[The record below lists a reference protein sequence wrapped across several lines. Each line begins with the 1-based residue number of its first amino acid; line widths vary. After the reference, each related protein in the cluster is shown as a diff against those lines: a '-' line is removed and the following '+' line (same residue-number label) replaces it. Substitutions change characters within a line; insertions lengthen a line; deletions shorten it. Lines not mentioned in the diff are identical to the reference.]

1 MQNTFITDLA
11 RGKEQTKSV
20 NNGIKIRQFQPKKN
34 AGVRKF
40 GASIIRIQA

>member
-34 AGVRKF
+34 ARGKF